1 MFQDPSSIVMT
12 KLLVMLLDDALIE
25 FTYNATIAG
34 MSYIIQATMRGI
46 DVSSGYHDGTH
57 NMYLFVCLFVCPGKD

>member
-46 DVSSGYHDGTH
+46 DVSSGHHGARH
-57 NMYLFVCLFVCPGKD
+57 NNVFVCFSR

>member
-25 FTYNATIAG
+25 YTYNATIAG
-34 MSYIIQATMRGI
+34 MAYNIMSSMRGI
-46 DVSSGYHDGTH
+46 DVRGNYQS
-57 NMYLFVCLFVCPGKD
+57 V